1 LFFIKENAAGHD
13 WSDKPAG
20 LAEAVLYNRRLWIIF
35 IDAVIRDDNRL
46 PLALRQNIL
55 NIGAFVM
62 AETFS
67 LMTKPKPEN
76 ANLIRINRRI
86 AAGLDGNPRAASARA
101 A

>member
-1 LFFIKENAAGHD
+1 MKENAAGHD

-62 AETFS
+62 ALFVDDQTQTGECQS
-67 LMTKPKPEN
+67 HPHQSPD
-76 ANLIRINRRI
+76 RGR
-86 AAGLDGNPRAASARA
+86 P
-101 A
+101 